1 MKPFPLETRFA
12 FRKHMIINREFE
24 SLLQKN
30 GLDDFDTIMKFD
42 NGEVVKQKIRERSTI
57 RFQVPD
63 GKDKALIYLKRYRY
77 PLISNFLKNCLTLSR
92 TYSAIYEWRN
102 ILEFKD
108 HNLPTMNPMAVGMR
122 RRIPFLSESFLLTQS
137 IPQTITLEKILEDYF
152 STPLDGVRWEQKKG
166 LVDKLASLTRRMHE
180 EGFKHQDFY
189 LCHILINWSNPDKPL
204 LYIADLHRV
213 RRQKKSKIR
222 WRIKDLAALN
232 YSAPQEIISRTDRL
246 RFLKRYDTGLAMD
259 RSFIKAIIKKTE
271 KIRKHTEKK
280 EGLRN

>member
-108 HNLPTMNPMAVGMR
+108 YNLPTMKPIAVGMR
-122 RRIPFLSESFLLTQS
+122 RRIPFLSESFLLTQY

-152 STPLDGVRWEQKKG
+152 SVPLDGVRWEQKRG

-189 LCHILINWSNPDKPL
+189 LCHILINLSSTLPT
-204 LYIADLHRV
+204 
-213 RRQKKSKIR
+213 S
-222 WRIKDLAALN
+222 
-232 YSAPQEIISRTDRL
+232 
-246 RFLKRYDTGLAMD
+246 
-259 RSFIKAIIKKTE
+259 TE
-271 KIRKHTEKK
+271 
-280 EGLRN
+280 